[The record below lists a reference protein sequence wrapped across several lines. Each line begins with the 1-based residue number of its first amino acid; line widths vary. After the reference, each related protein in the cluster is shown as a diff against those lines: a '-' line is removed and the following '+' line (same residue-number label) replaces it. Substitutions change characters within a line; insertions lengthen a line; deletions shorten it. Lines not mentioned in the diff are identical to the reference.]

1 MEESG
6 FENADMVFIT
16 DGACELP
23 SKFRERLSQE
33 QAKRGFHIT
42 GVLLDQD
49 SGAFEFSLAA
59 FCDEIIRTSE
69 LTREQVAEHLVSSRT
84 A

>member
-1 MEESG
+1 MKTRIWSSLQTAHASSPQ
-6 FENADMVFIT
+6 N
-16 DGACELP
+16 
-23 SKFRERLSQE
+23 FRERLSQE

-49 SGAFEFSLAA
+49 GGAFEFSLAA

-69 LTREQVAEHLVSSRT
+69 LTREQVAERLVSSRT

>member
-1 MEESG
+1 MEEDG

-23 SKFRERLSQE
+23 QNFRERLSQE

-49 SGAFEFSLAA
+49 G
-59 FCDEIIRTSE
+59 R
-69 LTREQVAEHLVSSRT
+69 RV
-84 A
+84 

>member
-33 QAKRGFHIT
+33 QAKRGLSHYW
-42 GVLLDQD
+42 
-49 SGAFEFSLAA
+49 
-59 FCDEIIRTSE
+59 
-69 LTREQVAEHLVSSRT
+69 RT
-84 A
+84 AGPG